1 MSIVKAAALS
11 QEAKKKQ
18 GGGIAG
24 WTREHPYLAAG
35 IALTGGIAA
44 ADAGV
49 RAIFRKPGQTVGA
62 AVKEG
67 LKEGGLY
74 GGILST
80 VEPAILHGGLKKK
93 PE

>member
-11 QEAKKKQ
+11 QENKNKRSGA
-18 GGGIAG
+18 IAA
-24 WTREHPYLAAG
+24 WTKEHPYLAAG

-49 RAIFRKPGQTVGA
+49 RAIFRKPGQTVKE

-67 LKEGGLY
+67 LIEGGVY

-80 VEPAILHGGLKKK
+80 VEPTILHGALKKK
-93 PE
+93 ME